1 MSRSRFVALLTAAV
15 VVIAV
20 ALFATHRRN
29 QPQGVELGGALLPGL
44 AQKLDAVTTLGIR
57 KGGAAASVTLQ
68 KTDGHWTVAERADYP
83 ADLAK
88 VRKLL
93 LALADAKI
101 VEEKTSDPANF
112 AVIGVDDP
120 ALPKAMGAEV
130 TLTTKDGKLAAIFG
144 KPAGEGNFARRPS
157 ENQSYLIAPGV
168 TLEAAPQSWIDPG
181 LIDAEVKSVQR
192 IDFKP
197 ASGPGYSLH
206 RLKPE
211 DAGFI
216 FDGTPPS
223 GRKLLDAA
231 SLAPSQSMLSGLTAE
246 DVAAAKDIDFSN
258 SSVTTITFADGNV
271 ITLTGT
277 ALADKHWIQ
286 VAPSKDDALLA
297 KTKGRAF
304 EVAAYRYDAIF
315 RPLEKLLVPKEVPA
329 AKGPAKGPANGPATG
344 PVKGSAKASPAPAT

>member
-1 MSRSRFVALLTAAV
+1 MSRSRFVMLFAAAV
-15 VVIAV
+15 IVIGI
-20 ALFATHRRN
+20 ALFATHHRN
-29 QPQGVELGGALLPGL
+29 QSQGVELGGALLPGL
-44 AQKLDAVTTLGIR
+44 AQKLDAVSTLGIR

-68 KTDGHWTVAERADYP
+68 KADGQWTVAERADYP
-83 ADLAK
+83 ADAAK

-120 ALPKAMGAEV
+120 GLPKATGAEV
-130 TLTTKDGKLAAIFG
+130 TLTAKDAKLAAIIG
-144 KPAGEGNFARRPS
+144 KAAGEGNFARRPA

-168 TLEAAPQSWIDPG
+168 TLEAAPQTWIDPR
-181 LIDAEVKSVQR
+181 LIDAQVKSIQR
-192 IDFKP
+192 IEFKP
-197 ASGPGYSLH
+197 ASGPGYTLH

-211 DAGFI
+211 DPGFN
-216 FDGTPPS
+216 FDGTPPA

-231 SLAPSQSMLSGLTAE
+231 ALAPSPSIFSGLTAE
-246 DVAAAKDIDFSN
+246 DVASAKDIDFSN
-258 SSVTTITFADGNV
+258 SVLATITFADGNV

-286 VAPSKDDALLA
+286 LTPSKDDALLA

-315 RPLEKLLVPKEVPA
+315 QPLEKLLVPKEVPA
-329 AKGPAKGPANGPATG
+329 AKGPANGPANGAAKG
-344 PVKGSAKASPAPAT
+344 PAKASPAPAT